1 MFMVSI
7 FMINSCFVVVCLIFF
22 VSFIIILRYVKVLL
36 DYREIENVVHLLP
49 LKKHYCMQGW
59 NEKQV
64 LTRPRYSI
72 KIIKYSSNAS
82 VYYAWRVC
90 STLPILF
97 LHFLEIHLFMKI
109 FGVKGHAGDK
119 KMCPLGMDRL
129 SVPPR

>member
-1 MFMVSI
+1 MSQIYYLFPSRFEKYGMSEQSI
-7 FMINSCFVVVCLIFF
+7 INLYLWKN
-22 VSFIIILRYVKVLL
+22 IIACKDEMKNRSSQDL
-36 DYREIENVVHLLP
+36 
-49 LKKHYCMQGW
+49 G
-59 NEKQV
+59 
-64 LTRPRYSI
+64 SI

-97 LHFLEIHLFMKI
+97 LLFLEIHLFMKI

>member
-1 MFMVSI
+1 MVSI
-7 FMINSCFVVVCLIFF
+7 FMINSCFVVVCLIFLYHLSCTKICESIAGLWRMLYIF
-22 VSFIIILRYVKVLL
+22 YLWKNIIACKDEMKNRSSQDL
-36 DYREIENVVHLLP
+36 
-49 LKKHYCMQGW
+49 G
-59 NEKQV
+59 
-64 LTRPRYSI
+64 SI